1 MGIEDVSTGE
11 YDPRSTKSSE
21 VDENTFGD
29 NRHMDHNLSPSSTAD
44 ELLKNGP
51 LRMPLKKMASVQEKW
66 RAMAKRSRKLSRIVL

>member
-29 NRHMDHNLSPSSTAD
+29 NRHMDHTAD